1 MGKKA
6 HGGKMKPEIGENGTL
21 LVPPPRTI
29 ANQDHFHRLNY
40 LYQISA
46 YQTRARQKARTDAHT
61 PLARNYIKSMDLIS
75 KKTKTSLLPTI
86 KRTICKK
93 CHRLLWTPKKL
104 EITSDG
110 ALSVM
115 CGCGTVKRFNIGA
128 DPNYRTYSE
137 REGNLLNS

>member
-6 HGGKMKPEIGENGTL
+6 HGGKMKPEIDENGTL

-75 KKTKTSLLPTI
+75 KKTKTSLRDR
-86 KRTICKK
+86 K
-93 CHRLLWTPKKL
+93 
-104 EITSDG
+104 
-110 ALSVM
+110 SV
-115 CGCGTVKRFNIGA
+115 V
-128 DPNYRTYSE
+128 
-137 REGNLLNS
+137 